1 MKREEFFATW
11 STLHL
16 DAQIKGIV
24 KGWLSIS
31 YVIARGL
38 SALRIT
44 PNVLTLLGVLSGVA
58 LLFYPVSILGLIFLV
73 LSLICDGVDGSVAIV
88 SGKVSKFGA
97 TLDAIADRITEAL
110 WFFALYQWGIA
121 AEICLALFALALT
134 QEYARARMASL
145 GFEQIGVVTI
155 AERPVRASAIAIFM
169 VLELLSFSFAAI
181 AIYIF
186 TAMALVS
193 VYQVMKAARGYL
205 VQ

>member
-11 STLHL
+11 SKLHL

-44 PNVLTLLGVLSGVA
+44 PNMLTLLGVLSGVA
-58 LLFYPVSILGLIFLV
+58 LLFYPISILGLIFLV
-73 LSLICDGVDGSVAIV
+73 LSLIFDGIDGSVAIV

-121 AEICLALFALALT
+121 PEICLALFALALT

-145 GFEQIGVVTI
+145 GFHEIGVVTI

-169 VLELLSFSFAAI
+169 VLDLLNFSFAPF

-186 TAMALVS
+186 TATAIFS
-193 VYQVMKAARGYL
+193 VYQVMRAARHHL
-205 VQ
+205 Q

>member
-1 MKREEFFATW
+1 MTRQEFFERW

-16 DAQIKGIV
+16 DAQVTGIV

-44 PNVLTLLGVLSGVA
+44 PNVLTLLGLLSAVA
-58 LLFYPVSILGLIFLV
+58 LLYFPYSILGLIFLA
-73 LSLICDGVDGSVAIV
+73 LSLIFDGVDGSVAIV
-88 SGKVSKFGA
+88 SGKESKLGA
-97 TLDAIADRITEAL
+97 ALDSIADRITEAL

-121 AEICLALFALALT
+121 PEICLALFALALT

-145 GFEQIGVVTI
+145 GFHQIGVVTI

-169 VLELLSFSFAAI
+169 VLDLLSFSFAPI

-186 TAMALVS
+186 TAMAVIS
-193 VYQVMKAARGYL
+193 VYQVMKAARRHL
-205 VQ
+205 A

>member
-1 MKREEFFATW
+1 MKREEFFARW
-11 STLHL
+11 SQLHL
-16 DAQIKGIV
+16 GAEIKGIV

-38 SALRIT
+38 NTLRIT
-44 PNVLTLLGVLSGVA
+44 PNVLTLLGVLTA
-58 LLFYPVSILGLIFLV
+58 TAALFYPYSVVALVFLV

-88 SGKVSKFGA
+88 SSKVSKFGA

-110 WFFALYQWGIA
+110 WFFTLYQWGIA
-121 AEICLALFALALT
+121 PEICLALFALALT

-145 GFEQIGVVTI
+145 GFHEIGVVTI

-169 VLELLSFSFAAI
+169 VLDLLNFSFAPV

-186 TAMALVS
+186 TAMATFS
-193 VYQVMKAARGYL
+193 VYQVMRAARRHL
-205 VQ
+205 Q

>member
-1 MKREEFFATW
+1 MKRDEFFSIW
-11 STLHL
+11 SKLHMG
-16 DAQIKGIV
+16 AEISGIV

-31 YVIARGL
+31 YAIARVL
-38 SALRIT
+38 NFLRIT
-44 PNVLTLLGVLSGVA
+44 PNLLTLGGIVFA
-58 LLFYPVSILGLIFLV
+58 AAALFYPTSIIALILLI

-88 SGKVSKFGA
+88 GRRQSQLGA
-97 TLDAIADRITEAL
+97 VADSIADRITEAL
-110 WFFALYQWGIA
+110 WFAALYQWGIP
-121 AEICLALFALALT
+121 AEISLALFTLALV

-145 GFEQIGVVTI
+145 GFEEIGVVTI

-169 VLELLSFSFAAI
+169 VLDLLNFFFAPI

-186 TAMALVS
+186 TAMALFS

>member
-11 STLHL
+11 SKLHL
-16 DAQIKGIV
+16 GADIKGIV

-31 YVIARGL
+31 YLIARGL
-38 SALRIT
+38 SAVRIT
-44 PNVLTLLGVLSGVA
+44 PNVLTLLGVLTA
-58 LLFYPVSILGLIFLV
+58 AAALFYPYSVLALIFLV

-97 TLDAIADRITEAL
+97 TLDAIADRISEAL

-121 AEICLALFALALT
+121 PEICLALFALALT

-145 GFEQIGVVTI
+145 GFHEIGVVTI

-169 VLELLSFSFAAI
+169 VLDLLNFSFAPFAI
-181 AIYIF
+181 NIF
-186 TAMALVS
+186 TAMATFS
-193 VYQVMKAARGYL
+193 VYQVLSAARRHL
-205 VQ
+205 AQ

>member
-121 AEICLALFALALT
+121 PEICLALFALALT

-169 VLELLSFSFAAI
+169 VLDLLSFSFAAI

>member
-11 STLHL
+11 SKLHL
-16 DAQIKGIV
+16 DAEIKGIV

-31 YVIARGL
+31 YVIARAL

-44 PNVLTLLGVLSGVA
+44 PNVLTLFGVLTA
-58 LLFYPVSILGLIFLV
+58 TAALFYPLSVVALIFLV

-88 SGKVSKFGA
+88 SGKVSQFGA
-97 TLDAIADRITEAL
+97 TLDAIADRITEGL

-121 AEICLALFALALT
+121 PEFCLALFALALT

-145 GFEQIGVVTI
+145 GFHEIGVVTF

-169 VLELLSFSFAAI
+169 VLDLLSFSFAPI

-186 TAMALVS
+186 TAMATFS
-193 VYQVMKAARGYL
+193 VYQVMRAARRHLG
-205 VQ
+205 

>member
-11 STLHL
+11 SKLHL
-16 DAQIKGIV
+16 DADIKGIV

-44 PNVLTLLGVLSGVA
+44 PNVLTLLGVLTA
-58 LLFYPVSILGLIFLV
+58 TAALFYPYSVVALVFLV

-110 WFFALYQWGIA
+110 WFIALYQWGIA
-121 AEICLALFALALT
+121 PEICLGLFALALT

-145 GFEQIGVVTI
+145 GFHEIGVVTI

-169 VLELLSFSFAAI
+169 VLELLNFSFAPF

-186 TAMALVS
+186 TAMATFS
-193 VYQVMKAARGYL
+193 VYQVMRAARRHL
-205 VQ
+205 Q

>member
-1 MKREEFFATW
+1 MKREEFFARW
-11 STLHL
+11 SQLHL
-16 DAQIKGIV
+16 GAEIKGIV

-38 SALRIT
+38 NTLRIT
-44 PNVLTLLGVLSGVA
+44 PNVLTLLGVLTA
-58 LLFYPVSILGLIFLV
+58 TAALFYPYSVVALVFLV

-88 SGKVSKFGA
+88 SSKVSKFGA

-121 AEICLALFALALT
+121 PEICLALFALALT

-145 GFEQIGVVTI
+145 GFHEIGVVTI

-169 VLELLSFSFAAI
+169 VLDLLNFSFAPV

-186 TAMALVS
+186 TAMATFS
-193 VYQVMKAARGYL
+193 VYQVMRAARRHL
-205 VQ
+205 Q

>member
-1 MKREEFFATW
+1 MKRDDFFSIW
-11 STLHL
+11 SKLHM
-16 DAQIKGIV
+16 DAEITGIV

-31 YVIARGL
+31 YAIARVL
-38 SALRIT
+38 NFLRIT
-44 PNVLTLLGVLSGVA
+44 PNLLTLGGIIFA
-58 LLFYPVSILGLIFLV
+58 TAALFYPTSIIALILLI

-88 SGKVSKFGA
+88 GGRQSRLGA
-97 TLDAIADRITEAL
+97 VADSIADRITEAL
-110 WFFALYQWGIA
+110 WFAALYQWGMP
-121 AEICLALFALALT
+121 AEISLALFTLALV

-145 GFEQIGVVTI
+145 GFHEIGVVTI

-169 VLELLSFSFAAI
+169 VLELLDFSFAPI

-186 TAMALVS
+186 TAMALFS

>member
-1 MKREEFFATW
+1 MKREEFFTTW
-11 STLHL
+11 SKLHL
-16 DAQIKGIV
+16 DAEIKGIV

-31 YVIARGL
+31 YAIARVL

-44 PNVLTLLGVLSGVA
+44 PNVLTLLGVLTA
-58 LLFYPVSILGLIFLV
+58 MAALFYPFSVVALIFLV

-88 SGKVSKFGA
+88 SGKVSRFGA
-97 TLDAIADRITEAL
+97 TLDAIADRITEGL

-121 AEICLALFALALT
+121 PEFCLALFSLALT

-145 GFEQIGVVTI
+145 GFHEIGVITI

-169 VLELLSFSFAAI
+169 VLDLLNFSFAPV

-186 TAMALVS
+186 TAMATFS
-193 VYQVMKAARGYL
+193 VYQVMRAARRHL
-205 VQ
+205 A

>member
-1 MKREEFFATW
+1 MKREEFFARW
-11 STLHL
+11 SQLHL
-16 DAQIKGIV
+16 GAEIKGIV

-38 SALRIT
+38 NTLRIT
-44 PNVLTLLGVLSGVA
+44 PNVLTLLGVLTA
-58 LLFYPVSILGLIFLV
+58 TAALFYPYSVVALVFLV

-88 SGKVSKFGA
+88 SSKVSKFGA

-121 AEICLALFALALT
+121 PEICLALFALALT

-145 GFEQIGVVTI
+145 GFHEIGVVTI

-169 VLELLSFSFAAI
+169 VLDLLNFSFAPV

-186 TAMALVS
+186 TAMATFS
-193 VYQVMKAARGYL
+193 VYQVMRAARRHL
-205 VQ
+205 QQ

>member
-1 MKREEFFATW
+1 MKREEFFAQW
-11 STLHL
+11 SKLHL
-16 DAQIKGIV
+16 DAEIKGIV

-38 SALRIT
+38 SSLRIT

-58 LLFYPVSILGLIFLV
+58 LLFYPYSAIGLLFLV

-88 SGKVSKFGA
+88 SGKVSRFGA

-110 WFFALYQWGIA
+110 WFFAL
-121 AEICLALFALALT
+121 ALT

-145 GFEQIGVVTI
+145 GFHEIGVVTI

-169 VLELLSFSFAAI
+169 VLELLNFSFAPV

-186 TAMALVS
+186 TAMASFS
-193 VYQVMKAARGYL
+193 VYQVMRAARRHL
-205 VQ
+205 QQ

>member
-16 DAQIKGIV
+16 DAEIKGIV

-110 WFFALYQWGIA
+110 WFFALYQWGID

-169 VLELLSFSFAAI
+169 ILDLLSFSFAAI

>member
-121 AEICLALFALALT
+121 PEICLALFALALT

-169 VLELLSFSFAAI
+169 VLDLLSFSFAAI
-181 AIYIF
+181 TIYIF

>member
-11 STLHL
+11 SKLHL
-16 DAQIKGIV
+16 DADIKGIV

-44 PNVLTLLGVLSGVA
+44 PNVLTLLGVLTA
-58 LLFYPVSILGLIFLV
+58 MAALFYPYSVVALVFLV

>member
-1 MKREEFFATW
+1 MKRDEFFSTW
-11 STLHL
+11 SNLHL
-16 DAQIKGIV
+16 GAEVSGIV
-24 KGWLSIS
+24 KGWLTIS
-31 YVIARGL
+31 YGIARVL
-38 SALRIT
+38 NLLRVT
-44 PNVLTLLGVLSGVA
+44 PNVLTLSGILFA
-58 LLFYPVSILGLIFLV
+58 AAALFYPTTLIALVFLI
-73 LSLICDGVDGSVAIV
+73 LSLICDGVDGSVAII
-88 SGKVSKFGA
+88 GKSHSRLGA
-97 TLDAIADRITEAL
+97 IADSIADRITEAL
-110 WFFALYQWGIA
+110 WFTALYQWGIA

-169 VLELLSFSFAAI
+169 VLDLLSFSFAAI

-193 VYQVMKAARGYL
+193 VYQVMKAARGNL